1 MSQHDFDIANQG
13 FPATRADLNNALKA
27 AVSNSAGTSAP
38 STTYAYQFWYDSTN
52 NIIKMRNGDNDAWI
66 SVATV
71 DQTNDLVSIT
81 HTGMLDL
88 VDDDGSASIRFQA
101 PSTVTS
107 TTTFT
112 LPDGDGDSGQTL
124 ITNGSGTLSWHA
136 PYGNRNLVINGA
148 MQVAQRGTS
157 AVTINSGSAT
167 YRLDR
172 FYASGA
178 SSAGVYTV
186 EQSTDAPA
194 NFKNSLKVTVTTA
207 DSSIGSTTNYR
218 VQQSLEGQNISH
230 LNYGSSDAQTV
241 TLSFYVK
248 SSLTGTF
255 GGKLG
260 NSARDRSYP
269 FTYTISSANTWE
281 RKTVTIA
288 GDTSGTW
295 LDTNGTG
302 IELAWSMGAGSSRL
316 GTAGAWAG
324 TRYDGASG
332 QTNIIATNS
341 ATWLITGIQL
351 EVGSVATPFEHEPY
365 GVTLQKAQRYCQV
378 RSSEGVNFGVFAG
391 GGLVDNNV
399 AYFTIPH
406 ITTMRAAPSNSITGN
421 FRVDGGNN
429 IHTSFTFEKQT
440 THSFRAIVATSSITT
455 SVGQLHSDGTNT
467 STIISDAEL

>member
-1 MSQHDFDIANQG
+1 MS
-13 FPATRADLNNALKA
+13 KA
-27 AVSNSAGTSAP
+27 AELAALIGSQSA
-38 STTYAYQFWYDSTN
+38 
-52 NIIKMRNGDNDAWI
+52 
-66 SVATV
+66 
-71 DQTNDLVSIT
+71 
-81 HTGMLDL
+81 
-88 VDDDGSASIRFQA
+88 
-101 PSTVTS
+101 
-107 TTTFT
+107 
-112 LPDGDGDSGQTL
+112 
-124 ITNGSGTLSWHA
+124 LS
-136 PYGNRNLVINGA
+136 NRNLIINGA

-260 NSARDRSYP
+260 NSARDRSHP

-341 ATWLITGIQL
+341 ATWLITGVQL
-351 EVGSVATPFEHEPY
+351 ELGEQATPFEHRSFHDELRRCKRY
-365 GVTLQKAQRYCQV
+365 FERFAKTFTGVGQASEANCGLWSGMS
-378 RSSEGVNFGVFAG
+378 RSGNSGNNQGVMTYQTKRTNPSISVSSAAHINGVFPISPFAASLSSFGIDGNAG
-391 GGLVDNNV
+391 IDNCFVN
-399 AYFTIPH
+399 A
-406 ITTMRAAPSNSITGN
+406 ANNASSAPSSDCGSSGVMGNS
-421 FRVDGGNN
+421 
-429 IHTSFTFEKQT
+429 S
-440 THSFRAIVATSSITT
+440 
-455 SVGQLHSDGTNT
+455 GTLD
-467 STIISDAEL
+467 IDAEL

>member
-1 MSQHDFDIANQG
+1 MALTTVRPQG
-13 FPATRADLNNALKA
+13 MGFN
-27 AVSNSAGTSAP
+27 
-38 STTYAYQFWYDSTN
+38 
-52 NIIKMRNGDNDAWI
+52 
-66 SVATV
+66 
-71 DQTNDLVSIT
+71 
-81 HTGMLDL
+81 TG
-88 VDDDGSASIRFQA
+88 R
-101 PSTVTS
+101 
-107 TTTFT
+107 
-112 LPDGDGDSGQTL
+112 
-124 ITNGSGTLSWHA
+124 
-136 PYGNRNLVINGA
+136 RNLIINGA

-207 DSSIGSTTNYR
+207 DSSIGSTANYR

-230 LNYGSSDAQTV
+230 LNYGSSDAQTI

-255 GGKLG
+255 GGRLS
-260 NSARDRSYP
+260 NSALDRSYP
-269 FTYTISSANTWE
+269 YTYTISSANTWE

-295 LDTNGTG
+295 LDTNGIG
-302 IELAWSMGAGSSRL
+302 IALVWSIGAGSSRL

-341 ATWLITGIQL
+341 STWFITGVQL
-351 EVGSVATPFEHEPY
+351 EVGSNASDFEHRSFGEEL
-365 GVTLQKAQRYCQV
+365 GLCQRYYEKSYRYSDAPGTVDIDSAVTFLANRNPGNPHYGLRFRTEKRADPTIVSYNPNDGTSGEMRNLDASTDDGATIDRIGTNGCTI
-378 RSSEGVNFGVFAG
+378 RSDVGSTS
-391 GGLVDNNV
+391 L
-399 AYFTIPH
+399 
-406 ITTMRAAPSNSITGN
+406 GN
-421 FRVDGGNN
+421 FMAF
-429 IHTSFTFEKQT
+429 HYTSE
-440 THSFRAIVATSSITT
+440 S
-455 SVGQLHSDGTNT
+455 
-467 STIISDAEL
+467 EL